1 MPQPRWTAR
10 DIPPQHGRVALVTG
24 ATGGIGF
31 EVARALAAAGADV
44 LLAARD
50 TARTEAAMARIVR
63 ETPGARLA
71 HVPLDLAALRSVRGC
86 AEAVA
91 ARHEALDLLVN
102 VAGVMA
108 LPLRT
113 LTADGFEAQL
123 GVNFLGHFALTAL
136 LLPLLRRA
144 AAPRVTCVTSLAY
157 RFGRLDLDDLQ
168 AARGYRPWGAYAQ
181 SKLALLSF
189 SLELQRRSEAAGWGI
204 ASIAAHPGWAM
215 TNLYANGPASE
226 GTPRVL
232 VRLMRRATQLFSHS
246 AEAAARPVLFAAT
259 APEAAPG
266 GHYGRRWL
274 GGMRG
279 PPAPAHVTDAA
290 RDGVAAARLWRAAE
304 KLTGLRF
311 PAA

>member
-1 MPQPRWTAR
+1 MPRWTAR
-10 DIPPQHGRVALVTG
+10 DIPPQQGRVALVTG

-31 EVARALAAAGADV
+31 EVARALAASGAEV
-44 LLAARD
+44 LLAVRD
-50 TARTEAAMARIVR
+50 AVRAEAAMERIAG

-91 ARHEALDLLVN
+91 ARHGTLDLLVN
-102 VAGVMA
+102 VAGIMA
-108 LPLRT
+108 VPRRR

-123 GVNFLGHFALTAL
+123 GVNFLGHFALTGL

-157 RFGRLDLDDLQ
+157 RFGRVDIGDLQ
-168 AARGYRPWGAYAQ
+168 SARAYRPWGAYAQ

-189 SLELQRRSEAAGWGI
+189 SLELQRRSDAGGWGV
-204 ASIAAHPGWAM
+204 ASIAAHPGWAV
-215 TNLYANGPASE
+215 TNLYAKGPASE
-226 GTPRVL
+226 GTPRFL
-232 VRLMRRATQLFSHS
+232 VWLMHRSTRLFAHS
-246 AEAAARPVLFAAT
+246 AEVAARPVLFAAT
-259 APEAAPG
+259 APEAEPG

-274 GGMRG
+274 GEMRG
-279 PPAPAHVTDAA
+279 PPAPARITAAA
-290 RDGVAAARLWRAAE
+290 RDGVAAARLWCAAE
-304 KLTGLRF
+304 RLTGVRF